1 MLTVPVNCSCDP
13 KGSVGRSPPWAV
25 PTVVAIQS
33 VETSATSN
41 VSSTFF
47 GERRRERIG
56 GVVGVVE
63 SYDNGSEVVHQA
75 NDLDKYSST
84 TRRTRA
90 PPIGATASART
101 STTSLSLLCLS
112 SAQFVRSYLFL
123 VCTYLCAMLP
133 HPPF

>member
-1 MLTVPVNCSCDP
+1 M
-13 KGSVGRSPPWAV
+13 GRPNLCGNSECGDISDV
-25 PTVVAIQS
+25 KCIID
-33 VETSATSN
+33 N
-41 VSSTFF
+41 F
-47 GERRRERIG
+47 GGRRRERIG
-56 GVVGVVE
+56 GVAGVVE
-63 SYDNGSEVVHQA
+63 SYDNGSGVVHQA

-123 VCTYLCAMLP
+123 VCTYLRAMLP
-133 HPPF
+133 RTSF